1 MYNSMES
8 PNNIISKSNI
18 ISEKDF
24 KDRVMAIFKLVADA
38 VSKTLGPF
46 GKTTII
52 EQFGEMHVT
61 KDGWTVLKGITF
73 EDNTDNNILY
83 LLTKIASQVVVKVGD
98 GSTSSIVA
106 ADEVLKLFSESNIVD
121 IDFGPREF
129 TETLNRLV
137 IKLVDAIERKSI
149 KINDEDFN
157 EERDKKIYNLA
168 MISTN
173 GNHTISEMISKIYSE
188 TGNSSISF
196 VKGSYAEHEVEIVN
210 GYKSNI
216 RLLDG
221 IYISNESGIR
231 TESQPMILMFD
242 HRLELEH
249 YMNMIVPVRAQCA
262 ATGHIL
268 YVVAPHYSDA
278 ALQRI
283 KSDTNLFFKASQ
295 GKFQDVYCRSSIIS
309 NFSRQLYSDLACLL
323 GATVIDT
330 TKVEEF
336 IKEEDETVRI
346 QSIIDCLG
354 TCGAVSIDIK
364 DALFSD
370 FIAKDEK
377 LFEVVMADAVSRYN
391 EAKERFARLDTVSPE
406 LVDIKTRIAKLK
418 CKMGIIKVGG
428 VSTLEQSANYDLV
441 DDAVKACENAFIYGY
456 NIGCSLIIPTTI
468 TELIAQNSFTDK
480 EIQILNMLG
489 LAFLNVYKRVIQNK
503 YVQVEKPEEQKLLSE
518 KIDSIISGSIENQ
531 LPFDLTTNTYST
543 KIINPTHT
551 DIEILKATSSMV
563 SLLITSN
570 QYLKIQ
576 LPTQR

>member
-1 MYNSMES
+1 MSYSKQELL
-8 PNNIISKSNI
+8 ISKSNI
-18 ISEKDF
+18 ISEKNF
-24 KDRVMAIFKLVADA
+24 KDRVEAIFKLVADA

-106 ADEVLKLFSESNIVD
+106 ADEILKQFRNTD
-121 IDFGPREF
+121 IIDMEFGPREF

-137 IKLVDAIERKSI
+137 IKLVDAIERQSI

-157 EERDKKIYNLA
+157 EERDRKIYNLA

-173 GNHTISEMISKIYSE
+173 GNKTISEMISRIYSE

-196 VKGSYAEHEVEIVN
+196 VKGSYAEHEIEIVN

-216 RLLDG
+216 RLIDG
-221 IYISNESGIR
+221 IYINNESGLR

-249 YMNMIVPVRAQCA
+249 YMNMIVPIRAQCA
-262 ATGHIL
+262 ANGSVL
-268 YVVAPHYSDA
+268 YVIAPHYSDA
-278 ALQRI
+278 VLQRI

-295 GKFQDVYCRSSIIS
+295 GRFQDIYCRSSIIS

-330 TKVEEF
+330 TTVEEF
-336 IKEEDETVRI
+336 IKEEDENARL
-346 QSIIDCLG
+346 QAMIDCLG
-354 TCGAVSIDIK
+354 TCGTLSIDIK

-456 NIGCSLIIPTTI
+456 NIGCSLIIPLTI
-468 TELIAQNSFTDK
+468 SDIIAKNTFTSK
-480 EIQILNMLG
+480 EVRILNMLG
-489 LAFLNVYKRVIQNK
+489 VAFLNVYRRVIQNK
-503 YVQVEKPEEQKLLSE
+503 YVQVEESVEQQKVVDKVNE
-518 KIDSIISGSIENQ
+518 IIEGSIQKQ
-531 LPFDLTTNTYST
+531 LPYDLTSNTYST
-543 KIINPTHT
+543 TIINPTHT
-551 DIEILKATSSMV
+551 DIEILKAASSMV

>member
-1 MYNSMES
+1 MYNKMES
-8 PNNIISKSNI
+8 PNSIISKSNI

-24 KDRVMAIFKLVADA
+24 KDRVEAIFKLVADA
-38 VSKTLGPF
+38 LSKTLGPF

-61 KDGWTVLKGITF
+61 KDGYTVLKGITF

-106 ADEVLKLFSESNIVD
+106 ADEVLKQFRQSNIVD
-121 IDFGPREF
+121 MEFGPREF

-149 KINDEDFN
+149 KINDENFN

-173 GNHTISEMISKIYSE
+173 GNKTISEMISRIYSE
-188 TGNSSISF
+188 TGNPSISF
-196 VKGSYAEHEVEIVN
+196 VKGSYAEHEIEIVN

-221 IYISNESGIR
+221 IYINNESGIR
-231 TESQPMILMFD
+231 TENQPMILMFD
-242 HRLELEH
+242 HRVDIEH
-249 YMNMIVPVRAQCA
+249 YMNMIVPVRAHCQA
-262 ATGHIL
+262 VGHTL
-268 YVVAPHYSDA
+268 YVIAPHYSDA

-295 GKFQDVYCRSSIIS
+295 GRFQDIYCRASIIS

-323 GATVIDT
+323 GATVVDT
-330 TKVEEF
+330 STVEAF
-336 IKEEDETVRI
+336 AKEEDETTRI
-346 QSIIDCLG
+346 QAIVDCLG
-354 TCGAVSIDIK
+354 TCGTLTIDIK

-370 FIAKDEK
+370 FIGKDEN
-377 LFEVVMADAVSRYN
+377 LFKVIMADAVSRYN

-418 CKMGIIKVGG
+418 CRMGIIKVGG
-428 VSTLEQSANYDLV
+428 VSTLEQSANCDLV
-441 DDAVKACENAFIYGY
+441 DDAVKACENAFTYGY
-456 NIGCSLIIPTTI
+456 NIGCSLIIPITI
-468 TELIAQNSFTDK
+468 SELIAQNEFTEK
-480 EIQILNMLG
+480 EIQILNMIG
-489 LAFLNVYKRVIQNK
+489 VAFLNVYKRVIGNK
-503 YVQVEKPEEQKLLSE
+503 YVQAEGNIDQEQLAKR
-518 KIDSIISGSIENQ
+518 IDDIISGSIEKQ
-531 LPFDLTTNTYST
+531 LPFDLTNGTYST
-543 KIINPTHT
+543 TIINPTHT
-551 DIEILKATSSMV
+551 DIEILKAASSMV

-576 LPTQR
+576 LPQQR